1 MERADYCVGV
11 PIKGSYRTIL
21 SSYSTVVESDDMES
35 AKVKWQEK
43 PKESFKAVKGECDG
57 LPYRLNI
64 KLRPFEAMI
73 IAFPNIR
80 KS

>member
-43 PKESFKAVKGECDG
+43 PKESFKCKGKPSKG
-57 LPYRLNI
+57 TP
-64 KLRPFEAMI
+64 KA
-73 IAFPNIR
+73 
-80 KS
+80 